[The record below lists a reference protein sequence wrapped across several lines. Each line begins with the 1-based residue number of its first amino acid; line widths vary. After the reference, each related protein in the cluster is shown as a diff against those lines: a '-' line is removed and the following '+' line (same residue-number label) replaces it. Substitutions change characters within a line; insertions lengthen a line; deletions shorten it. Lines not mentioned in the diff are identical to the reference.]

1 MIRSDGQH
9 MTRYWPKFT
18 RENFENSVP
27 PIDYLEWYMP
37 RLQEARTHNLSYSGM
52 QYNWDIPSMLGD
64 KIADIG
70 KQYMADIEDPRIIIS
85 KREGVSLDNV
95 IITHGATQG
104 INIALLTAI
113 AKIRDE
119 VGGKIVVACESP
131 TYAPIPQ
138 TALILADEVIRVD
151 RTPPESGLGY
161 WRINHE
167 EWQAAIIKS
176 HILMITPI
184 SNPSGWDLHPE
195 DKNWIIQQA
204 GKNDVIVIADE
215 AYNDAY
221 RHVKDYQAIHTFG
234 NNCISINSL
243 TKVYGMGPIR
253 FGWLIADSRTI
264 AIARNVFMTFSGVM
278 SSPTMRIA
286 AEALKDLEKVDL
298 AIEFYRTENLP
309 KLRAILE
316 KHGIVWNEPTAGVFG
331 CFELPNNLSSETFA
345 DHHCK
350 ANDLLVVPGSMF
362 SEKMTSWVRVAWS
375 IEPEL
380 FKLAIHALD
389 KSLQS
394 ALN

>member
-1 MIRSDGQH
+1 
-9 MTRYWPKFT
+9 MTNYWPRFS

-27 PIDYLEWYMP
+27 PIDYLEWYIP
-37 RLQEARTHNLSYSGM
+37 RLQEARTHNLSFSGM
-52 QYNWDIPSMLGD
+52 QYNWDIKGMLGD
-64 KIADIG
+64 KLADIS
-70 KQYMADIEDPRIIIS
+70 KPYMADIEDPRIIIS
-85 KREGVSLDNV
+85 QREGVHPDNV
-95 IITHGATQG
+95 LITHGATQG

-113 AKIRDE
+113 AKIRDRID
-119 VGGKIVVACESP
+119 GNIVVAAESP

-138 TALILADEVIRVD
+138 TALILADEVIRINK
-151 RTPPESGLGY
+151 TPPESGIGH
-161 WRINHE
+161 WRVDRD
-167 EWQAAIIKS
+167 EWQLAMKKS
-176 HILMITPI
+176 HIAMITPI

-195 DKNWIIQQA
+195 DRDWIIQQA
-204 GKNDVIVIADE
+204 KQNDVILVADE

-221 RHVKDYQAIHTFG
+221 RHIADYRAIHSFG
-234 NNCISINSL
+234 DNCISINSL

-253 FGWLIADSRTI
+253 FGWLVADKETI
-264 AIARNVFMTFSGVM
+264 AIVKNIFMTFSGVM
-278 SSPTMRIA
+278 ASPTMRIA
-286 AEALKDLEKVDL
+286 AEALKNLAKVDQ
-298 AIEFYRTENLP
+298 AIDYYRRENLP
-309 KLRAILE
+309 KLRTVLE

-375 IEPEL
+375 IEPEP